1 MTGRNDQA
9 LLLPLEPIL
18 THMRRERER
27 KSIHLAGNSQF
38 LLYCCYVLVVRTSIF
53 NATAASHGSLWVAHQ
68 TSTSIV
74 GALSSHFSFGI
85 VPQSLLLLV
94 VVVVVVLVVVAH
106 HPCWYS
112 DHPMSSSLSS
122 PSSEQQAIAASKR
135 LQELHQ
141 LLVQTQSPQPPQQS
155 QRIDEMVQQLCDR
168 DQFDPA
174 MVVQGLVPALFV
186 PSPQQEQEQ
195 EQAQPDTNGWTATSA
210 WTVLEYLVTRQATV
224 FGQPAVHAVERYLK
238 QAVQQEE
245 AQVVLMDDNNDCST
259 TTASTWTLVVVLPP
273 PLLDTLVSTAL
284 TSAEVGLAS
293 PAHDALLH
301 VCRGGPPTVWS
312 AVLTQIVTLWQHALQ
327 PSSSSPTT
335 TRAESSLVVPSST
348 TAVRCASWLVSF
360 LLLEFP
366 KPPPPQ
372 QQQDAPTNTTNT
384 TTSTPM
390 TVARQTGALQCFQD
404 MVSLYFQDDPLV
416 QLSVLDLLEQLAAT
430 TTTTTLDQPE
440 RLTWLTSPAILHPLL
455 RWAGAGD
462 VRLDTRNSPL
472 PHMEEKDAQEPDP
485 FLGGPAIRVLGAMC
499 QLAAVTTPTRSSNHN
514 DDNTHNDQTWNV
526 LCRGLYQALS
536 HLQHA
541 GSNSTLELDR
551 LVTVTVVSS
560 LARASPH
567 ALQWILE
574 QEPATSGQSVH
585 KNTLTTCLADWWVSI
600 PHQAAQSKLQAASL
614 NSIAM
619 VLEHNYYHDSNANND
634 PMDLDDDD
642 NDPETTRTTTR
653 RTTTRT
659 SIAQLKKRLY
669 ALLGSGGES
678 TSNTTLS
685 TTTTTEWLV
694 SLMRQGHLVPDVALG
709 AYAVVTAFILQPQQ
723 QPQEGGLALVLQS
736 NAFVSLVLGD
746 GGPSN
751 SSNTNS
757 QLALAHHAL
766 LQAVY
771 ERASIGSTTATT
783 DTTTTTTTPLLAPAL
798 LDQLQHR
805 IQQGPYAATT
815 TNRGDRPWYVMTE
828 PQ

>member
-1 MTGRNDQA
+1 M
-9 LLLPLEPIL
+9 
-18 THMRRERER
+18 
-27 KSIHLAGNSQF
+27 
-38 LLYCCYVLVVRTSIF
+38 
-53 NATAASHGSLWVAHQ
+53 
-68 TSTSIV
+68 
-74 GALSSHFSFGI
+74 SS
-85 VPQSLLLLV
+85 
-94 VVVVVVLVVVAH
+94 
-106 HPCWYS
+106 
-112 DHPMSSSLSS
+112 SSSLSS
-122 PSSEQQAIAASKR
+122 SSEQQAAVSKR
-135 LQELHQ
+135 LHELHQ
-141 LLVQTQSPQPPQQS
+141 LLLQQEPPPPQQS
-155 QRIDEMVQQLCDR
+155 QRIDGIVHQLCNR
-168 DQFDPA
+168 DKFDPV

-186 PSPQQEQEQ
+186 PSPQQEQ
-195 EQAQPDTNGWTATSA
+195 PDKNGWTATSA

-245 AQVVLMDDNNDCST
+245 AQVVLMDDNDDSST
-259 TTASTWTLVVVLPP
+259 TTAPALTLVVVLPP

-293 PAHDALLH
+293 PAQDALLH

-312 AVLTQIVTLWQHALQ
+312 AVLTRIVTLWQQSMQ
-327 PSSSSPTT
+327 PSQQTT
-335 TRAESSLVVPSST
+335 KGGSLVPAST

-360 LLLEFP
+360 LLLEFQ
-366 KPPPPQ
+366 KP
-372 QQQDAPTNTTNT
+372 QDTQTTTT

-390 TVARQTGALQCFQD
+390 TVARQTHALQCLQD

-416 QLSVLDLLEQLAAT
+416 QLSVLDLLEQLAAST
-430 TTTTTLDQPE
+430 TTTRDQPE
-440 RLTWLTSPAILHPLL
+440 RLTWLTSPAILQPLL

-462 VRLDTRNSPL
+462 VVLVDTRNSPL
-472 PHMEEKDAQEPDP
+472 PHMQEEEKDAQDQEPDA

-499 QLAAVTTPTRSSNHN
+499 QLAAVTTTPFHNHN
-514 DDNTHNDQTWNV
+514 DHHQQQTWTV

-567 ALQWILE
+567 ALEWILE
-574 QEPATSGQSVH
+574 QEPATSGLGTNSS
-585 KNTLTTCLADWWVSI
+585 TSLADWWVSI

-614 NSIAM
+614 NSVAM
-619 VLEHNYYHDSNANND
+619 VLEHNYDKNSN
-634 PMDLDDDD
+634 D
-642 NDPETTRTTTR
+642 NDPA
-653 RTTTRT
+653 TTTRT
-659 SIAQLKKRLY
+659 RTSIGQLKKRLY
-669 ALLGSGGES
+669 AMLGSA
-678 TSNTTLS
+678 TTTTPS

-709 AYAVVTAFILQPQQ
+709 AYAVVTAFILGPGPQQ
-723 QPQEGGLALVLQS
+723 PPQEGGLALVLQS

-751 SSNTNS
+751 SSNNS

-815 TNRGDRPWYVMTE
+815 RNGDRPWYVMTE